1 MTKDLPLETILQ
13 NKNLAPSSMK
23 LYNANFMKLNDGK
36 PVLTFKFLT
45 DIEAIMEKIKDYK
58 PNTQRNY
65 LIAITSLMGDLAKN
79 NPKKYT
85 KAYKDY
91 SVLLEK
97 YNNELRDQT
106 AKTDTEKTN
115 WLSPE
120 KKAEVI
126 ANCETILSE
135 VAKKRKINE
144 SQYNRLLECV
154 VLSLYTKIPP
164 RRNQDYQ
171 FMRVVSSYN
180 SELPTDF
187 NYLDLGNKK
196 FVFNKYKTAGAYKQ
210 QVQEIPDDLM
220 DILKLY
226 LKLKPKNSTNDF
238 ITDYEGSP
246 FIQINSITR
255 ILNKIFDAKVGASL
269 LRKLYLSDKYS
280 KVMEDLKS
288 DTEQMGTSVNVA
300 KNNYIKQDEGSL

>member
-1 MTKDLPLETILQ
+1 MTKDPTLETILE
-13 NKNLAPSSMK
+13 NKKLAPSSMK

-36 PVLTFKFLT
+36 PVLTFKFLI
-45 DIEAIMEKIKDYK
+45 DIPTIIDKIKDYK

-65 LIAITSLMGDLAKN
+65 LIAITSLMGDLSKN
-79 NPKKYT
+79 NPKKYAR
-85 KAYKDY
+85 AYKDY
-91 SVLLEK
+91 SALLDK
-97 YNNELRDQT
+97 YNTELKDQT
-106 AKTDTEKTN
+106 AKTDTEKDN
-115 WLSPE
+115 WLTPE

-126 ANCETILSE
+126 SSCEAILPE
-135 VAKKRKINE
+135 VAKKRKITEN
-144 SQYNRLLECV
+144 QYNRLLECV
-154 VLSLYTKIPP
+154 VLSLYTKVPP

-180 SELPTDF
+180 PELPNET
-187 NYLDLGNKK
+187 NYLDLQNKK
-196 FVFNKYKTAGAYKQ
+196 FIFNKYKTQGAYKQ
-210 QVQEIPDDLM
+210 QVQEIPEDLF

-255 ILNKIFDAKVGASL
+255 ILNKIFDAKVGASM

-280 KVMEDLKS
+280 KVMEDLKA
-288 DTEQMGTSVNVA
+288 DTSAMGTSVDTA
-300 KNNYIKQDEGSL
+300 KNNYIKDTA